1 MIHLRQAI
9 VVEGRYDKAALAG
22 VVDAPV
28 FTTGGFGIFNNREQ
42 LAFLRQVAQ
51 RRGLIIL
58 TDADSAGFVIRNYL
72 KGTLPRD
79 CVWHAYI
86 PDVEGK
92 ESRKRRPGKEGKLGV
107 EGMPPEVLLE
117 ALRRAG
123 VPLEGEAPA
132 APGEQIGFTDLYEA
146 GLSGMA
152 DAAARRARWQQALGL
167 PARLGKQGFLDALNI
182 LMSREEFYQTA
193 ALWNETDEFLP
204 EKMQSFVPTHKNPLN
219 REP

>member
-22 VVDAPV
+22 LVDAPV

-72 KGTLPRD
+72 KGALPRD

-107 EGMPPEVLLE
+107 EGMPPEVLLQALRDAGAE
-117 ALRRAG
+117 AEPDALRRTELITKADLCAAG
-123 VPLEGEAPA
+123 YSG
-132 APGEQIGFTDLYEA
+132 GTD
-146 GLSGMA
+146 S
-152 DAAARRARWQQALGL
+152 AARRAALLKTLRL
-167 PARLGKQGFLDALNI
+167 PEHMSSNALLDALNV
-182 LMSREEFYQTA
+182 LMTRG
-193 ALWNETDEFLP
+193 DFLCNYG
-204 EKMQSFVPTHKNPLN
+204 EHNG
-219 REP
+219 